1 MKYYVSILS
10 VLCVFIFIIDI
21 TPILASSTAESKSSI
36 GFYGNSAPED
46 IVDPQPPGGV
56 QNQDN
61 TLQGNR
67 QVPKT
72 GDVTSISGY
81 YWMSISALVL
91 VIYFYKKHI
100 ESMKNEN
107 T

>member
-10 VLCVFIFIIDI
+10 VLCIFIFIID
-21 TPILASSTAESKSSI
+21 TPPILASSSVESKSSI
-36 GFYGNSAPED
+36 GFYGNSASED

-61 TLQGNR
+61 SLQGNR

-81 YWMSISALVL
+81 YWMSILALVL
-91 VIYFYKKHI
+91 VIYFYKKQI